1 MENHNMLSDIAFN
14 NLRCLR
20 QYLNH
25 LTNDRYIN
33 IVRDPDTRAEIRL
46 EFLDRLPSPRHY
58 VAPTHL
64 DIAPI
69 IHFSFNQVFNI
80 IRSRPSDYNNRAQKQ
95 VEGIHSLL
103 DTAHC
108 SVAELIA
115 VLPNPENS
123 PVLKQYSEDIG
134 FKIDKLYEKNV
145 NMTTCRYIFEPIYNV
160 VYYGIYNFINTFE
173 LPRSNLSKRRNYGRS
188 YDLNDIAPKKYYI

>member
-1 MENHNMLSDIAFN
+1 MDTHNMLTDIAFH

-20 QYLNH
+20 QYLNY
-25 LTNDRYIN
+25 LSEDRYIA
-33 IVRDPDTRAEIRL
+33 IVMDPDTRAGIKL
-46 EFLDRLPSPRHY
+46 EFITDTSNSYTLP
-58 VAPTHL
+58 TQL
-64 DIAPI
+64 EIAPV

-80 IRSRPSDYNNRAQKQ
+80 IRSRPCDYNNRAQKQ

-188 YDLNDIAPKKYYI
+188 YDLSDIVPNK